1 MPVYFMLHNWVLFF
15 RLLVVFLVT
24 ATIMY
29 FSWYKTLPPDDSK
42 ELAAMKDETEMDE
55 EISDNPAYAQ

>member
-1 MPVYFMLHNWVLFF
+1 
-15 RLLVVFLVT
+15 
-24 ATIMY
+24 MY

-42 ELAAMKDETEMDE
+42 ELSELKDETEADE